1 MAEQSPPSASSQI
14 ASPRPR
20 QGMWTRIRSGNSYGL
35 VLLLILLDYLLVSIV
50 SSYSWGR
57 VIINILLG
65 FTLLV
70 VLYIA
75 RTRRIWQVLAGIYL
89 IVVSLYAVIA
99 VFVPS
104 VTATARVPALSG
116 GLLLIFAPVAI
127 LRRVIR
133 DTFVSV
139 ETILGAVSV
148 YLLLGFSFASVFAT
162 IGSFSPS
169 PFFAG
174 YSPATANDYLFFS
187 YTTLTTVG
195 YGNLVPAGTFGRTFA
210 MVEALLGQ
218 IYLVIVVARLVSL
231 WGQNLPPRPPR
242 KRDRPQAEETEHD
255 VDASTHPLE
264 RTGSS
269 SGTV

>member
-1 MAEQSPPSASSQI
+1 MAEQSPPSASTQI

-139 ETILGAVSV
+139 ETILGAVS
-148 YLLLGFSFASVFAT
+148 
-162 IGSFSPS
+162 
-169 PFFAG
+169 
-174 YSPATANDYLFFS
+174 
-187 YTTLTTVG
+187 
-195 YGNLVPAGTFGRTFA
+195 
-210 MVEALLGQ
+210 
-218 IYLVIVVARLVSL
+218 
-231 WGQNLPPRPPR
+231 
-242 KRDRPQAEETEHD
+242 
-255 VDASTHPLE
+255 
-264 RTGSS
+264 
-269 SGTV
+269 